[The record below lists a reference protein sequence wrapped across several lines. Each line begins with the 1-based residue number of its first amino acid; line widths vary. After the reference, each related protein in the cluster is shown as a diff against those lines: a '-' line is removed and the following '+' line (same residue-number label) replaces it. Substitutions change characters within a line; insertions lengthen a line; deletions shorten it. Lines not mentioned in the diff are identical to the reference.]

1 MKKPQS
7 MSVKEWII
15 KKMAI
20 SMMVSEKIIDSV
32 VTHQFD
38 SANDAVNVHKSVEIS
53 GFGKFYFNHKKAVAQ
68 YNKLLAIKK
77 AYEKMLLDENI
88 TDTRRNAVTLKLQII
103 ESSIKTLKPKINE
116 PESDNRGMEESSSS

>member
-1 MKKPQS
+1 
-7 MSVKEWII
+7 
-15 KKMAI
+15 
-20 SMMVSEKIIDSV
+20 MVSEKVIDSV

-38 SANDAVNVHKSVEIS
+38 SANDAVNIYKSVEIS
-53 GFGKFYFNHKKAVAQ
+53 GFGKFYFNQKKADAQ

-88 TDTRRNAVTLKLQII
+88 TETKRNAVILKLQII

-116 PESDNRGMEESSSS
+116 SGTNNRGMEESSSS

>member
-1 MKKPQS
+1 
-7 MSVKEWII
+7 MSIKEWLI

-20 SMMVSEKIIDSV
+20 SIMVSEKVIDSV

-38 SANDAVNVHKSVEIS
+38 SANDAVNIYKSVEIS
-53 GFGKFYFNHKKAVAQ
+53 GFGKFYFNQKKADAQ

-88 TDTRRNAVTLKLQII
+88 TETKRNAVILKLQII

-116 PESDNRGMEESSSS
+116 SGTNNRGMEESSSS

>member
-1 MKKPQS
+1 MEKPMS

-15 KKMAI
+15 KRMAI
-20 SMMVSEKIIDSV
+20 SMVISEKTLDAV

-38 SANDAVNVHKSVEIS
+38 SANDALNVNKSVEIS
-53 GFGKFYFNHKKAVAQ
+53 GFGKFYFNDKKALAQ

-77 AYEKMLLDENI
+77 AYENMLADENI
-88 TDTRRNAVTLKLQII
+88 TEVKRNAVQLKVQIV

-116 PESDNRGMEESSSS
+116 PGTNL

>member
-7 MSVKEWII
+7 MSMKEWII

-20 SMMVSEKIIDSV
+20 NMVVSEKIIDAV

-38 SANDAVNVHKSVEIS
+38 SANDAVNIHKSVEIS
-53 GFGKFYFNHKKAVAQ
+53 GFGKFYFNQKKALTQ

-77 AYEKMLLDENI
+77 AYERMLTEELTE
-88 TDTRRNAVTLKLQII
+88 TKRNAVELKMKIL
-103 ESSIKTLKPKINE
+103 ESSIKSLKPKIDE
-116 PESDNRGMEESSSS
+116 PKSDN